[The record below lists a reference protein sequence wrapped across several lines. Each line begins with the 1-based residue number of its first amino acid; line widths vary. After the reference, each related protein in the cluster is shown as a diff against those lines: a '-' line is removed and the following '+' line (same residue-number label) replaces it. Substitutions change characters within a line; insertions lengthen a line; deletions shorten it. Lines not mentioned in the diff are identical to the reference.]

1 MELVGKVTVSSEML
15 GEVRSPAHRDRVWV
29 LFHCSVGDL
38 EPVNPRF
45 LLFGFHDAKNVGF
58 RPVDRWFRRAP
69 LLEPVY
75 NLYLSAIPTQSPRL
89 EYRFLALAQA
99 IDAYYFRRIS
109 QRSTDYVNIVRALQS
124 LLPRKVRARVPTRFA
139 DLVKDTR
146 HYFMHWN
153 PKYEPL
159 AAKDADLVAA
169 WWGLKLILE
178 LVLLRERRYSVTDVG
193 KIAENNIRVGQ
204 TIRMSFDQL

>member
-1 MELVGKVTVSSEML
+1 M
-15 GEVRSPAHRDRVWV
+15 
-29 LFHCSVGDL
+29 
-38 EPVNPRF
+38 
-45 LLFGFHDAKNVGF
+45 
-58 RPVDRWFRRAP
+58 
-69 LLEPVY
+69 
-75 NLYLSAIPTQSPRL
+75 
-89 EYRFLALAQA
+89 
-99 IDAYYFRRIS
+99 
-109 QRSTDYVNIVRALQS
+109 
-124 LLPRKVRARVPTRFA
+124 
-139 DLVKDTR
+139 VKDTR

-153 PKYEPL
+153 PKYERL